1 MLKEEEIR
9 LLIPKILQEVGG
21 IASKQQIAEYIEQN
35 CDLDADQDSS
45 ISNSRNEKKYVQR
58 IGNIISHT
66 KKTGCEYIEFAEG
79 FAIVKKKVY
88 PRKEMWMFVLP
99 DKYRATAVSHEG
111 SFEDFEN
118 DISQSDNV
126 KSQDESKISETNVIP
141 RKYDWDTISAKR
153 AEIGNAGE
161 KFVFEMEKAYVV
173 ENCPSE
179 TDRVIWSS
187 REEGDGCGY
196 DIQSVYHEDHAKD
209 LLIEVKTT
217 NSRSRNMDFSM
228 TRHEKDFF
236 ENHKDPNKILQ
247 IYRLYNPNDDMSH
260 FDYIV
265 IPQKDV
271 IALYKPIPES
281 YKMKFVG

>member
-9 LLIPKILQEVGG
+9 LLIPKILREVGG

-66 KKTGCEYIEFAEG
+66 KKAGREYIEFAEG

-99 DKYRATAVSHEG
+99 DEHQTTAASQEE
-111 SFEDFEN
+111 SFEEFEN
-118 DISQSDNV
+118 DIFQSNDV

-161 KFVFEMEKAYVV
+161 KFVFEIEKAYVA
-173 ENCPSE
+173 ENCPLE
-179 TDRVIWSS
+179 TDRVIWAS

-196 DIQSVYHEDHAKD
+196 DIQSVYHEDHTKD